1 VYSDDGYTVTINAVR
16 YSQICSSRKQRRKVL
31 DQRNKLLKRYEQR
44 IHDLECSIRELEDR
58 LKPIDLSSKDFTYAS
73 LAPESGEEFSS
84 QTTFTDHFID
94 TRVYDITSHLNDLK
108 IDRSVIGTEL
118 CDVRIT
124 DRPEVYF
131 RYHEISRKITM
142 LELDLAEMKL
152 LRDKLFMLRRVEEY
166 DSTHVD
172 LNRESAIN
180 LDFSFPDCSNIEPE
194 SGSRAIPSIDIM
206 SFGEL
211 TISDTMRKRE
221 QREKEILGRQQ
232 LAAQQL
238 ARQEALLTHK
248 LQAAQIESAQKT
260 LEVVSETTMEDDVDS
275 TQISKMCDKLS
286 TIPRVDKE
294 LPESQQE
301 KQPAMEPDYR
311 YWDPKLSYKN
321 YLKSSNTIKL
331 ENTELCPF
339 IMDDFDS
346 FEQLLTVYGKNENF
360 YDWVCYFDQFKFFT
374 DNDLSWLSK
383 NQKNFCSDNRAI
395 RSFARVLLQQL
406 NPRLPKPGDMIRYR
420 LLYYLMSI
428 VYDKHTFIPILYRGH
443 VLPFVT
449 LRREDSIVYEPV
461 SFRYRM
467 LSKLLPRDVTVEKWD
482 DFVVKHGL
490 YCEVRNDVDPE
501 WLSQPSYLVVKM
513 FFDRLPNK

>member
-1 VYSDDGYTVTINAVR
+1 LNYEVYSDDGYTVTINAVR

-301 KQPAMEPDYR
+301 NNLPWNPIIVTGIQSFHIR
-311 YWDPKLSYKN
+311 
-321 YLKSSNTIKL
+321 TI
-331 ENTELCPF
+331 
-339 IMDDFDS
+339 
-346 FEQLLTVYGKNENF
+346 
-360 YDWVCYFDQFKFFT
+360 
-374 DNDLSWLSK
+374 
-383 NQKNFCSDNRAI
+383 
-395 RSFARVLLQQL
+395 
-406 NPRLPKPGDMIRYR
+406 
-420 LLYYLMSI
+420 
-428 VYDKHTFIPILYRGH
+428 
-443 VLPFVT
+443 
-449 LRREDSIVYEPV
+449 
-461 SFRYRM
+461 
-467 LSKLLPRDVTVEKWD
+467 
-482 DFVVKHGL
+482 
-490 YCEVRNDVDPE
+490 
-501 WLSQPSYLVVKM
+501 
-513 FFDRLPNK
+513 